1 MNQLLLVVHILV
13 LLAICIVN
21 TVPQNV
27 DHKLEAIFPTF
38 SQWEICRFGK
48 DSYNN
53 DDNVTPHFHFN
64 FHNRFIDAKAEI
76 GACYTQAMK
85 YLNEN

>member
-53 DDNVTPHFHFN
+53 DDNVTPHFHFHDQYVDIN
-64 FHNRFIDAKAEI
+64 AENR
-76 GACYTQAMK
+76 ACSFQALK
-85 YLNEN
+85 YYNEN